1 MKTLFR
7 TINIFFRAINKFF
20 KIFFPLFLNNFLIP
34 IFKLYKILFSS
45 LWNKFLLLST
55 KSKIF
60 VIIFILLISLVVSFN
75 EENNS
80 LPVAEDTTTTTTT
93 TTIATTTTTTLATTT
108 TIFIT
113 PDDVY
118 EPDENTSS
126 VSKNPSQC
134 EVWESETFSNQKLMR
149 LILIDFDE
157 ATENYKNND
166 INSDEFQVI
175 LDDLSAR
182 SLEILIKQEN
192 LKPNSS
198 NVESSKFYEDS
209 FAGFFSAFNLY
220 SLYLEEGVSQNK
232 IDSDIELELAIENSN
247 NAVLYKSS
255 C

>member
-1 MKTLFR
+1 MKNLFR

-80 LPVAEDTTTTTTT
+80 IPVAEDTTTTTTT
-93 TTIATTTTTTLATTT
+93 LATTTTTTLAPTTT
-108 TIFIT
+108 SFIT

-134 EVWESETFSNQKLMR
+134 EVWESETFSNQKLMQ

-182 SLEILIKQEN
+182 SLEVLIKQEN

-198 NVESSKFYEDS
+198 NLESSKFYEDS

-232 IDSDIELELAIENSN
+232 IDSDFELELAIENSN

>member
-20 KIFFPLFLNNFLIP
+20 EIFFPLFLNNFLIP

-80 LPVAEDTTTTTTT
+80 IPVAEDTTTTITTLAT
-93 TTIATTTTTTLATTT
+93 TTTTTTLATTT
-108 TIFIT
+108 TSFIT
-113 PDDVY
+113 PDDVN

-134 EVWESETFSNQKLMR
+134 EVWESETFSNQKLMQ

-182 SLEILIKQEN
+182 SLELVIKQEN

-198 NVESSKFYEDS
+198 NLESSKFYKDS
-209 FAGFFSAFNLY
+209 FEGFLSAFNLY
-220 SLYLEEGVSQNK
+220 SLYLEEGISQNK
-232 IDSDIELELAIENSN
+232 IDSDFELELAIENSN

>member
-60 VIIFILLISLVVSFN
+60 VIIFILLIFLVVSFN

-80 LPVAEDTTTTTTT
+80 IPVAEDTTTTITTL
-93 TTIATTTTTTLATTT
+93 ATTTTTTLATTT
-108 TIFIT
+108 TSFIT
-113 PDDVY
+113 PEDVY
-118 EPDENTSS
+118 EPDENNSS

-134 EVWESETFSNQKLMR
+134 EVWESETYSNQKLMQ
-149 LILIDFDE
+149 LILKDFDE

-182 SLEILIKQEN
+182 SLEVLIKQEN

-198 NVESSKFYEDS
+198 NLESSKFYEDS

-232 IDSDIELELAIENSN
+232 IDSDFELELAIENSN

>member
-93 TTIATTTTTTLATTT
+93 TTLATTT

-126 VSKNPSQC
+126 VSKNPNQC
-134 EVWESETFSNQKLMR
+134 EVWESETFSNQKLMQ

-232 IDSDIELELAIENSN
+232 IDSDFELELAIENSN

>member
-20 KIFFPLFLNNFLIP
+20 KIFFPLFLNNFLVP
-34 IFKLYKILFSS
+34 ILKLYKILFSS

-60 VIIFILLISLVVSFN
+60 VIIFILLISLVTSFN
-75 EENNS
+75 DENNS
-80 LPVAEDTTTTTTT
+80 IPVAEETTTTTTT
-93 TTIATTTTTTLATTT
+93 TTLTTTTTTLTTT
-108 TIFIT
+108 TSFIT
-113 PDDVY
+113 PNDVY
-118 EPDENTSS
+118 EPDENTTS
-126 VSKNPSQC
+126 VSKNPTQC
-134 EVWESETFSNQKLMR
+134 EVWESETLSNQKLMQ
-149 LILIDFDE
+149 LILKDFDE
-157 ATENYKNND
+157 ASKNYKNND

-182 SLEILIKQEN
+182 SLELLIKQES

-198 NVESSKFYEDS
+198 NLESNKFYEDS

-220 SLYLEEGVSQNK
+220 SLYLDEGVSQNK
-232 IDSDIELELAIENSN
+232 IDSNFELELAVENSN
-247 NAVLYKSS
+247 TAVLYKSS

>member
-34 IFKLYKILFSS
+34 IYKLYKILFSS

-60 VIIFILLISLVVSFN
+60 VIIFILLIFLVVSFN

-80 LPVAEDTTTTTTT
+80 IPVAEDTTTTITTL
-93 TTIATTTTTTLATTT
+93 ATTTTTTLATTT
-108 TIFIT
+108 TSFIT
-113 PDDVY
+113 PEDVY
-118 EPDENTSS
+118 EPDENNSS

-134 EVWESETFSNQKLMR
+134 EVWESETYSNQKLMQ
-149 LILIDFDE
+149 LILKDFDE

-182 SLEILIKQEN
+182 SLEVLIKQEN

-198 NVESSKFYEDS
+198 NLESSKFYEDS

-220 SLYLEEGVSQNK
+220 SLFLEEGVSQNK
-232 IDSDIELELAIENSN
+232 IDSDFELELAIENSN

>member
-7 TINIFFRAINKFF
+7 AINIFFRAINKFF

-80 LPVAEDTTTTTTT
+80 IPVAEDTTTTTTT
-93 TTIATTTTTTLATTT
+93 TLATTTTTTLATTT
-108 TIFIT
+108 TSLIT

-134 EVWESETFSNQKLMR
+134 EVWESETFSNQKLMQ

-157 ATENYKNND
+157 ATENYRNND

-182 SLEILIKQEN
+182 SLELLIKQEN

-198 NVESSKFYEDS
+198 NLESSKFYEDS

-232 IDSDIELELAIENSN
+232 IDSDFELELAIENSK

>member
-1 MKTLFR
+1 MKNLFR

-80 LPVAEDTTTTTTT
+80 IPVAEDTTTTTTT
-93 TTIATTTTTTLATTT
+93 LATTT
-108 TIFIT
+108 TSFIT

-134 EVWESETFSNQKLMR
+134 EVWESETFSNQKLMQ

-182 SLEILIKQEN
+182 SLEVLIKQEN

-198 NVESSKFYEDS
+198 NLESSKFYEDS

-232 IDSDIELELAIENSN
+232 IDSDFELELAIENSN